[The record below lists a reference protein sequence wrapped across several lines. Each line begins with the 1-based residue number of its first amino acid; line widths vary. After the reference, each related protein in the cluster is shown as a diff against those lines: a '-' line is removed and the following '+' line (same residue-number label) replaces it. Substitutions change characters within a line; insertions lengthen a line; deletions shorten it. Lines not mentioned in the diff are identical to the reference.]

1 LFIALATMAA
11 ASIATALGVVVLI
24 LLLGVGVLLATR
36 TSERALDIVLMLS
49 LAFLAISYATED
61 PSVIRLIV
69 AGLIGLYAAR
79 IAWTLWQDRDGATR
93 NVPTS

>member
-1 LFIALATMAA
+1 MAA

-36 TSERALDIVLMLS
+36 TSEGALDIVLMLS

-61 PSVIRLIV
+61 PAPS
-69 AGLIGLYAAR
+69 G
-79 IAWTLWQDRDGATR
+79 
-93 NVPTS
+93 